1 MSNPHSEALVLE
13 ARAKVNLC
21 LAISYP
27 PADGYH
33 PLRSVFQELDLHD
46 IVRVYI
52 EPGVAAR
59 ALQTQAGTHV
69 LLTCDVDGL
78 DPRDNLVFRAID
90 AAEQA
95 CGHAAAASDATLVIE
110 VEKHIPAGGGLGG
123 GSSDAATM
131 LKTYAQLVDIP
142 VHDERLVAVA
152 RALGADVAFFLYGGC
167 ALMGGRGDVFECPL
181 PPFAA
186 PIVLMGSNDGL
197 STATVYRAFDDDPVS
212 APDADALAQALRVAT
227 DDTAAIA
234 ALCAN
239 NLGPAACA
247 ADPRIQQR
255 LHAAREHP
263 DVLNA
268 LVSGSGAT
276 SFAICADEAG
286 AQRFAHD
293 IAPVCDW
300 VRICRVPRIAA

>member
-1 MSNPHSEALVLE
+1 MLE

-27 PADGYH
+27 PVDGYH

-46 IVRVYI
+46 VVRVRI
-52 EPGVAAR
+52 ESGAASQALQTQ

-78 DPRDNLVFRAID
+78 DPHDNLVFRAID

-95 CGHAAAASDATLVIE
+95 CGPMAAASDATLVIE

-123 GSSDAATM
+123 GSSDAAAM
-131 LKTYAQLVDIP
+131 LKAYTRLTGIP
-142 VHDERLVAVA
+142 MHDERLVAVA
-152 RALGADVAFFLYGGC
+152 RALGADVAFFLRGGA
-167 ALMGGRGDVFECPL
+167 ALMGGRGDVFECSL
-181 PPFAA
+181 PPLAA

-197 STATVYRAFDDDPVS
+197 STATVYRAFDDEPVP
-212 APDADALAQALRVAT
+212 APDADALAQAMRMAT
-227 DDTAAIA
+227 DDVAALA

-247 ADPRIQQR
+247 ADPRIRQR
-255 LHAAREHP
+255 LHAAHEHP

-268 LVSGSGAT
+268 LVSGSGST
-276 SFAICADEAG
+276 SFAICVNEAG

-300 VRICRVPRIAA
+300 VRICRVPRITA

>member
-1 MSNPHSEALVLE
+1 MLE

-27 PADGYH
+27 PVDGYH

-46 IVRVYI
+46 IVRIHI
-52 EPGVAAR
+52 EPGVAAQ

-78 DPRDNLVFRAID
+78 DPHDNLVFRAVD

-95 CGHAAAASDATLVIE
+95 CGHAAAASDATLVVE

-123 GSSDAATM
+123 GSSDAAAM
-131 LKTYAQLVDIP
+131 LKAYAQLASIP

-167 ALMGGRGDVFECPL
+167 ALMGGRGDVFECSL
-181 PPFAA
+181 TPFAV

-197 STATVYRAFDDDPVS
+197 STATVYCAFDDDPVS

-227 DDTAAIA
+227 GDTAAIA

-247 ADPRIQQR
+247 ADPRIQRR
-255 LHAAREHP
+255 LHAAHEHP

-268 LVSGSGAT
+268 LVSGSGST

>member
-1 MSNPHSEALVLE
+1 MLE

-27 PADGYH
+27 PVDGYH

-46 IVRVYI
+46 VVRVHI
-52 EPGVAAR
+52 EPGVASQ

-78 DPRDNLVFRAID
+78 DPRDNLVFRAVD
-90 AAEQA
+90 AAEQV
-95 CGHAAAASDATLVIE
+95 CGPAAAASDATVVIE
-110 VEKHIPAGGGLGG
+110 IEKHIPAGGGLGG
-123 GSSDAATM
+123 GSSDAAAM
-131 LKTYAQLVDIP
+131 LKAYAQLTDIS
-142 VHDERLVAVA
+142 VHDERLVTVA

-167 ALMGGRGDVFECPL
+167 ALMGGRGDVFECAL
-181 PPFAA
+181 PPLAA

-197 STATVYRAFDDDPVS
+197 STAMVYHVFDDGPAP
-212 APDADALAQALRVAT
+212 APDADALAQALRLAT

-239 NLGPAACA
+239 NLGPAACV

-255 LHAAREHP
+255 LHTAHEHP

-268 LVSGSGAT
+268 LVSGSGST

>member
-1 MSNPHSEALVLE
+1 MSASNP
-13 ARAKVNLC
+13 
-21 LAISYP
+21 
-27 PADGYH
+27 
-33 PLRSVFQELDLHD
+33 
-46 IVRVYI
+46 
-52 EPGVAAR
+52 
-59 ALQTQAGTHV
+59 
-69 LLTCDVDGL
+69 
-78 DPRDNLVFRAID
+78 
-90 AAEQA
+90 
-95 CGHAAAASDATLVIE
+95 
-110 VEKHIPAGGGLGG
+110 
-123 GSSDAATM
+123 GSSSWS
-131 LKTYAQLVDIP
+131 LP
-142 VHDERLVAVA
+142 RLVAVA

-255 LHAAREHP
+255 LHAAREP
-263 DVLNA
+263 RR
-268 LVSGSGAT
+268 
-276 SFAICADEAG
+276 
-286 AQRFAHD
+286 AQRARLGKRGDEFCHL
-293 IAPVCDW
+293 
-300 VRICRVPRIAA
+300 R

>member
-1 MSNPHSEALVLE
+1 MLE

-27 PADGYH
+27 PVDGYH

-46 IVRVYI
+46 IVRVHI
-52 EPGVAAR
+52 EPGVAAQV
-59 ALQTQAGTHV
+59 LQTQAGTHV
-69 LLTCDVDGL
+69 LLSCDVDGL

-95 CGHAAAASDATLVIE
+95 CGPAAAASDATLVIE
-110 VEKHIPAGGGLGG
+110 IEKHIPAGGGLGG
-123 GSSDAATM
+123 GSSDAAAT
-131 LKTYAQLVDIP
+131 LKAYARLTDIS
-142 VHDERLVAVA
+142 VHDERLVTVA
-152 RALGADVAFFLYGGC
+152 RALGADVAFFLYGGT
-167 ALMGGRGDVFECPL
+167 ALMGGRGDMFECAL
-181 PPFAA
+181 PSLAA

-197 STATVYRAFDDDPVS
+197 STAMVYHVFDDGPAP
-212 APDADALAQALRVAT
+212 APDADALAQALRLAT

-239 NLGPAACA
+239 NLGPAACV
-247 ADPRIQQR
+247 ADSRIQQR
-255 LHAAREHP
+255 LHAARAHP

-268 LVSGSGAT
+268 LVSGSGST

-300 VRICRVPRIAA
+300 VRICRVPHIAA